1 MPKVKLDLE
10 FPSVKS
16 ADTDH
21 SITVKQREAPFTLL
35 PKAIFR
41 LRRSEKKRY
50 SLFRL
55 LLLTS
60 YLYSLSM
67 TDDRRALTSVRE
79 LMKVLSTNS
88 HETIVELL
96 GVLERSGIIV
106 SRRYDSQRK
115 RTEIILAN
123 YTEIPEVATNWDNRK
138 EVRDDLYFKFPKLI
152 TILPISAQAKS
163 VYLYLCALRK
173 RPKEWIVTTTIS
185 DAQKIL
191 NLRRNVTV
199 SSFKE
204 LEEKNLIR
212 LLGRS
217 KSGSTYEIVRPISE
231 EGKLSWS
238 KELIQATVFSFP
250 SHPFSD
256 YFISYL
262 DEPFQYGTSRPF
274 QYGTDGNC
282 SNMEPVS
289 FQYGTDKED
298 DCSNMEPISFQYGTA
313 TSGET
318 LRNTTTSPSPI
329 EDIVEDLKEVED
341 FIEDDDI
348 YNGGGDEKENN
359 DFETLENKEERITTE
374 NSTKVKANEENN
386 GSSLS
391 RPNGLKNSKAGAPK
405 NSPAGVETGG
415 RSSAFA
421 VSEEKLRAVERR
433 VKRLIAELPDYVL
446 SRYPYTD
453 DWKSLEKVYSPEV
466 AEFLAKAYQF
476 LKAKTGNFANIR
488 NEVGFIISF
497 VASDSGADF
506 EEFIGKFLSFAGY
519 KHLKETIREA
529 EAEETQIEENSNSL
543 QEQEKEQEKQK
554 EVEQREVEAKEEDAR
569 KENTAEGKP
578 KPKKAK
584 KGELVKL
591 ILDATE
597 ANSLPRSVRKRLN
610 EYLGKAKGLGW
621 ADPYSKKCYYVLEE
635 EVAEKVIEEF
645 SAFVTIEVKENPSDE
660 NIRQQ
665 EKRYRELST
674 QFYGHSH

>member
-1 MPKVKLDLE
+1 MTKVKLNQE
-10 FPSVKS
+10 SQSVKPVQ
-16 ADTDH
+16 DTERIEILH
-21 SITVKQREAPFTLL
+21 FTSGFCRMPDALFVVPHEL
-35 PKAIFR
+35 GIGRWKARFIIF
-41 LRRSEKKRY
+41 L
-50 SLFRL
+50 
-55 LLLTS
+55 S
-60 YLYSLSM
+60 YLYALSFSKG
-67 TDDRRALTSVRE
+67 RAFTTQAELQKVVETTSFDTVNRLISKTNE
-79 LMKVLSTNS
+79 LFNILKAESESFGV
-88 HETIVELL
+88 
-96 GVLERSGIIV
+96 VLEEGKFFT
-106 SRRYDSQRK
+106 K
-115 RTEIILAN
+115 RGKNGGTQVYLIDQTILA
-123 YTEIPEVATNWDNRK
+123 EV
-138 EVRDDLYFKFPKLI
+138 FKSKVGHGGTFAFYNVSLL
-152 TILPISAQAKS
+152 LPISAQAK
-163 VYLYLCALRK
+163 VILLYLNRKARGGSLVRGNAIAETSTREIAKELSLDRGSLKNYLTELLEAGVIERLEDRRLRFRICRLDEWNRELLLNILHNWQGHPFLK
-173 RPKEWIVTTTIS
+173 DWKFPVYPVILPENEKSPMASQKNSPIASREISYSKPKES
-185 DAQKIL
+185 L
-191 NLRRNVTV
+191 
-199 SSFKE
+199 
-204 LEEKNLIR
+204 
-212 LLGRS
+212 
-217 KSGSTYEIVRPISE
+217 KSPIASQE
-231 EGKLSWS
+231 
-238 KELIQATVFSFP
+238 
-250 SHPFSD
+250 
-256 YFISYL
+256 ISYSKPL
-262 DEPFQYGTSRPF
+262 RNKYRNKSDNRNKS
-274 QYGTDGNC
+274 
-282 SNMEPVS
+282 M
-289 FQYGTDKED
+289 ED
-298 DCSNMEPISFQYGTA
+298 DA
-313 TSGET
+313 
-318 LRNTTTSPSPI
+318 
-329 EDIVEDLKEVED
+329 
-341 FIEDDDI
+341 I

-635 EVAEKVIEEF
+635 EVAREIVENFSDFIAIEI
-645 SAFVTIEVKENPSDE
+645 T
-660 NIRQQ
+660 
-665 EKRYRELST
+665 
-674 QFYGHSH
+674 